1 MNWDLISH
9 LTWRANNMANVSS
22 SNGLENRPKLRFPG
36 FDEPWNEVE
45 LSHVLCERNEYAEKD
60 GAYDHVTLSKDG
72 IYAKTARY
80 DRDFL
85 VSTENKKYKV
95 THYSD
100 LCYNPA
106 NLKFGVICL
115 NTYGD
120 AIFSPIYITFEIN
133 KNYDANFIGANLT
146 RYNFINYALRFQQG
160 TVYERMAVSP
170 EDFLSI
176 KCFFP
181 NEREQKKISSF
192 VGLLDKRIAKQ
203 QQLID
208 TLKKYK
214 RGLSNVLFD
223 GLLEDSN
230 SHLCTFGNVMTI
242 LQNNTFS
249 RDDLSSGCDEIRN
262 IHYGD
267 VLIKYGALV
276 DFRNAIIPSIK
287 ADRDISKFSESSYLQ
302 NGDVVFADTAE
313 DYTVGKATEIIG
325 AENVAALSGLH
336 TIPCRP
342 QKKFAPMYL
351 GYYFNSDYFKRQLY
365 PMIQGT
371 KVSSISKSEMVK
383 SKIIIPNMQLQNRI
397 ASILKALD
405 DRIDAA
411 KLTSARI
418 MEFRKGLLQQ
428 LFI

>member
-106 NLKFGVICL
+106 NLKFGAICL

-214 RGLSNVLFD
+214 RGVFEAVFSQKMRLAPQKAQKPWKHYKISEFATRVIRKNGKQTDIPLTISAQYGLIDQRDFFSKVVASTDMSGYYLLKNGEYAYNRSTSND
-223 GLLEDSN
+223 YP
-230 SHLCTFGNVMTI
+230 FG
-242 LQNNTFS
+242 
-249 RDDLSSGCDEIRN
+249 
-262 IHYGD
+262 
-267 VLIKYGALV
+267 
-276 DFRNAIIPSIK
+276 SIK
-287 ADRDISKFSESSYLQ
+287 RLE
-302 NGDVVFADTAE
+302 
-313 DYTVGKATEIIG
+313 
-325 AENVAALSGLH
+325 
-336 TIPCRP
+336 
-342 QKKFAPMYL
+342 
-351 GYYFNSDYFKRQLY
+351 LY
-365 PMIQGT
+365 PMGAVSTLYICFCIKDDKLNSDLVKWYFESSQWHKGINKICAEGARNHGLLNVPTDGFFNTVHCLPSDTREQTAIAEFLSNIQRKYET
-371 KVSSISKSEMVK
+371 SQR
-383 SKIIIPNMQLQNRI
+383 QLQAIESLR
-397 ASILKALD
+397 
-405 DRIDAA
+405 
-411 KLTSARI
+411 T
-418 MEFRKGLLQQ
+418 GLLQQ

>member
-1 MNWDLISH
+1 
-9 LTWRANNMANVSS
+9 MANVSS

-36 FDEPWNEVE
+36 FDEPYKQ
-45 LSHVLCERNEYAEKD
+45 CRIGDIYAERSQRGASNMELLSVTMNDGVMPRSEIEGKD
-60 GAYDHVTLSKDG
+60 NSSEDKSSYKIVHKGDMVYNSMRMWQGANGISPCDG
-72 IYAKTARY
+72 I
-80 DRDFL
+80 
-85 VSTENKKYKV
+85 VSPAYTVLMPKQEINNGYFAALFKNSNLINEFRKNSQGM
-95 THYSD
+95 TSD
-100 LCYNPA
+100 TW
-106 NLKFGVICL
+106 NLKYPQIETIKVQIPSISEQ
-115 NTYGD
+115 NKVSE
-120 AIFSPIYITFEIN
+120 IFRI
-133 KNYDANFIGANLT
+133 
-146 RYNFINYALRFQQG
+146 
-160 TVYERMAVSP
+160 
-170 EDFLSI
+170 
-176 KCFFP
+176 
-181 NEREQKKISSF
+181 
-192 VGLLDKRIAKQ
+192 LDERIAAQ
-203 QQLID
+203 SQLID

-249 RDDLSSGCDEIRN
+249 RDDLSSDCDGIRN

-276 DFRNAIIPSIK
+276 DFRNTVIPSIR
-287 ADRDISKFSESSYLQ
+287 ANRDISKFSESSYLQ

-383 SKIIIPNMQLQNRI
+383 SKIIIPNMQLQSRI

-418 MEFRKGLLQQ
+418 IEFRKGLLQQ

>member
-214 RGLSNVLFD
+214 RGVFEAVFSQKMRLAPQKAQKPWKHYKISEFATRVIRKNGKQTDIPLTISAQYGLIDQRDFFSKVVASTDMSGYYLLKNGEYAYNRSTSND
-223 GLLEDSN
+223 YP
-230 SHLCTFGNVMTI
+230 FG
-242 LQNNTFS
+242 
-249 RDDLSSGCDEIRN
+249 
-262 IHYGD
+262 
-267 VLIKYGALV
+267 
-276 DFRNAIIPSIK
+276 SIK
-287 ADRDISKFSESSYLQ
+287 RLE
-302 NGDVVFADTAE
+302 
-313 DYTVGKATEIIG
+313 
-325 AENVAALSGLH
+325 
-336 TIPCRP
+336 
-342 QKKFAPMYL
+342 
-351 GYYFNSDYFKRQLY
+351 LY
-365 PMIQGT
+365 PMGAVSTLYICFCIKDDKLNSDLVKWYFESSQWHKGINKICAEGARNHGLLNVPTDGFFNTVHCLPSDTREQTAIAEFLSNIQRKYET
-371 KVSSISKSEMVK
+371 SQR
-383 SKIIIPNMQLQNRI
+383 QLQAIESLR
-397 ASILKALD
+397 
-405 DRIDAA
+405 
-411 KLTSARI
+411 T
-418 MEFRKGLLQQ
+418 GLLQQ